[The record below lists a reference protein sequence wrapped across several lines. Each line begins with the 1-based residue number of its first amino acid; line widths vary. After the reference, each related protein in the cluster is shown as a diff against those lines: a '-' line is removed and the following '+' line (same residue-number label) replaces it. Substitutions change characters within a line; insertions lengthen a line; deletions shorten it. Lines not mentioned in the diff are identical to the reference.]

1 MPYIQDNHDL
11 YSVSLVSKK
20 FFDIDSKTRK
30 HVTVYMHYLRDPKRL
45 SRRFPNLE
53 SLKLKSCEFRR
64 PVITPWIQEISIKF
78 TLLNSLYIR
87 SMTISP
93 SDLKRLA
100 KTRGANLRSLDI
112 RGCNMFSEDGLIDIA
127 RYCIDLRI
135 LSLQDNL
142 IEDDYMPNG
151 KWLHELALCNTVME
165 SLSVHPPFDTYDMK
179 DLTRL
184 AKKCSNLL
192 VSLNIYPRSLSD
204 FKEVFKHAKKL
215 DHFGD
220 VIIDEDWDYS
230 GFKFP
235 PNIRGLGIRD
245 LRQAS
250 FPFLLPYLNQLRELD
265 LYFGDLEHDCLCFLF
280 ERCPNL
286 EVLYTSDPCGDEALQ
301 VIGQFCEKLRKLC
314 HHGRVMLGFNI
325 LGNQFSYEYAAK
337 WI

>member
-1 MPYIQDNHDL
+1 MI
-11 YSVSLVSKK
+11 
-20 FFDIDSKTRK
+20 
-30 HVTVYMHYLRDPKRL
+30 
-45 SRRFPNLE
+45 
-53 SLKLKSCEFRR
+53 
-64 PVITPWIQEISIKF
+64 
-78 TLLNSLYIR
+78 
-87 SMTISP
+87 ISP

-112 RGCNMFSEDGLIDIA
+112 RGCNMFLEDGLIDIA

-215 DHFGD
+215 DHFG
-220 VIIDEDWDYS
+220 
-230 GFKFP
+230 
-235 PNIRGLGIRD
+235 IRD

-265 LYFGDLEHDCLCFLF
+265 LYFGDLEHDCPCFLF